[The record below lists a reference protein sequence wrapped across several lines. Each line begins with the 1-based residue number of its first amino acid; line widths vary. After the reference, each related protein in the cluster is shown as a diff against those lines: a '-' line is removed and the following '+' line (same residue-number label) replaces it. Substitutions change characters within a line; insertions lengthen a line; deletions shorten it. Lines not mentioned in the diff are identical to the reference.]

1 MTTEKTLLNDILL
14 ACSRGCVRLFR
25 ANAGVAWIGKITGR
39 TPTSITIEN
48 PRAFH
53 GMIEGFPDLVGWR
66 SVTITPEMVGST
78 LAVFVVVEGKL
89 PGRKPSAEQST
100 FRRIVLKAGGV
111 AIVAR
116 SVAEVSDVLTPHPPG
131 DRAS

>member
-1 MTTEKTLLNDILL
+1 MSSEKSLLNDILL

-25 ANAGVAWIGKITGR
+25 ANAGVAWIGKITHR
-39 TPTSITIEN
+39 TPTTITIEN

-66 SVTITPEMVGST
+66 SVTVTQDMVGSKV
-78 LAVFVVVEGKL
+78 AVFVVVEGKS
-89 PGRKPSAEQST
+89 PGRSPTPEQAT
-100 FRRIVLKAGGV
+100 FRRIVLAAGGV

-116 SVAEVSDVLTPHPPG
+116 SVAEVSEVLTPHPTG